1 MGAQRQLV
9 PQPASVALSTFE
21 LQWTETLKGI
31 LVVKVSV
38 AATAAEVPPYGLPSC
53 NTCVFH

>member
-38 AATAAEVPPYGLPSC
+38 AAAATEVPPYGLPLR
-53 NTCVFH
+53 